1 MKKLLITAFLAIGMT
16 QFIYAQK
23 EFNQW
28 SIEASGG
35 FNKSMGPLS
44 PGYLSPTL
52 NIGHADFGARF
63 MFNEFFGL
71 KADFGFGKFNEVQGE
86 SPEFTTNYL
95 RVNAQM
101 VMNAGRMLTIENFS
115 NRLGLLVHFGTG
127 FGRLNYEQTIYN
139 QEADFVYNIIS
150 GVTSQFKLTD
160 RLALSGDITYIHNG
174 RQTYTFDGNSY
185 NAPIQP
191 NPPANPFIHAP
202 GGWWT
207 GTIGLNF
214 YLGSQEQH
222 ADWYIASDR
231 YATKE
236 ELATQIGEIKDML
249 KDSDGDGIPDY
260 LDKEPNTPAG
270 ARVNSLGITLDSDGD
285 GMSDHEDNCPFL
297 PGPSSNGGCPIEEVI
312 DPTDYIQKAI
322 DDQYLNVYFAFDSS
336 KPLQYSVSAV
346 QFVSNFLKKNPGT
359 SLEVKGY
366 ADELG
371 SEDYNI
377 NLSEKRAKA
386 VYDLLIASGIESSRL
401 SYKGYGEDTSVNKD
415 SSDARQMARRVSFEI
430 N

>member
-1 MKKLLITAFLAIGMT
+1 MKKLLLTAFLSIGIA

-28 SIEASGG
+28 SIEASAG

-52 NIGHADFGARF
+52 NIGHLDFGARY
-63 MFNEFFGL
+63 MMNEYFGL
-71 KADFGFGKFNEVQGE
+71 KGDFGFGNFKEVKGV
-86 SPEFTTNYL
+86 SPEFTTNYI
-95 RVNAQM
+95 RGNAQM
-101 VMNAGRMLTIENFS
+101 VLNAGRMLNFENIS
-115 NRLGLLVHFGTG
+115 RRLGMLAHFGVG
-127 FGRLNYEQTIYN
+127 FGRLSYEETIYN
-139 QEADFVYNIIS
+139 QESDYVYNIIS
-150 GVTSQFKLTD
+150 GVTTQYKLSN
-160 RLALSGDITYIHNG
+160 RLALTGDISYIHNG

-185 NAPIQP
+185 NAPVQP
-191 NPPANPFIHAP
+191 NPPTNPFIHAP

-214 YLGSQEQH
+214 YLGSQEEH
-222 ADWYIASDR
+222 ADWHIAADK

-236 ELATQIGEIKDML
+236 ELASQIGEIKDML

-270 ARVNSLGITLDSDGD
+270 ARVNSSGVTLDSDGD

-297 PGPSSNGGCPIEEVI
+297 PGPSSNGGCPIEEI
-312 DPTDYIQKAI
+312 AEPIEYIRKAI
-322 DDQYLNVYFAFDSS
+322 DEQYLNVYFAFDSS
-336 KPLQYSVSAV
+336 KPLQYSVSSV

-377 NLSEKRAKA
+377 KLSEKRAKA
-386 VYDLLIASGIESSRL
+386 VYDLLIASGIDSSRL
-401 SYKGYGEDTSVNKD
+401 SFKGYGEDTSVDKE
-415 SSDARQMARRVSFEI
+415 SQDARQFARRVSFEVK
-430 N
+430 